1 MNNQIPALQGA
12 RAVVLL
18 AAVLCMASGAAAQ
31 PASTGPSTELRTGSG
46 QGYPAKSVRV
56 IAGFPP
62 GSGADI
68 TARVIGAKL
77 GEALG
82 QQMIVDN
89 RPGAGS
95 SIAAELAAKSPP
107 DGYTLFIGTVANT
120 INATLYAKL
129 PFDFA
134 RDFAPVALT
143 TATPNVLVL
152 HPSVPA
158 KSVKE
163 LITLA
168 KSRPGQLNYASSG
181 VGTTPHLSAELFNA
195 MAGVKMLHV
204 PYKGSPPAV
213 TDLIA
218 GEAALMFSPSSTV
231 LPHVKTGRLRALA
244 VTTAARLP
252 SLPELPTIAESG
264 LKGYETITWF
274 GFVAPAR
281 TPQAVITRLNAEIV
295 KVLALPEVRNLF
307 ASQGIETLGGT
318 PDRFASYIRDEIAK
332 WAKVIRLSGA
342 KAE

>member
-1 MNNQIPALQGA
+1 MRMMIPIVM
-12 RAVVLL
+12 AVAGLL
-18 AAVLCMASGAAAQ
+18 ASPGVPAQ
-31 PASTGPSTELRTGSG
+31 P
-46 QGYPAKSVRV
+46 YPAKPVRI

-68 TARVIGAKL
+68 TARVIGLRLA
-77 GEALG
+77 EAMG

-95 SIAAELAAKSPP
+95 NIAAELAAKAPP

-120 INATLYAKL
+120 INATLYSKL

-134 RDFAPVALT
+134 RDFAPIALA
-143 TATPNVLVL
+143 TAAPNILVV

-158 KSVKE
+158 QSVAG
-163 LITLA
+163 LIALA
-168 KSRPGQLNYASSG
+168 KARPGQLNYASAG
-181 VGTTPHLSAELFNA
+181 VGTAPHLSSELFGS
-195 MAGVKMLHV
+195 MAGVRMVHV

-218 GEAALMFSPSSTV
+218 GEVALMFSPASSV
-231 LPHVKTGRLRALA
+231 LPHVKSGRLRALA

-252 SLPELPTIAESG
+252 SLPELPTVAESG

-274 GFVAPAR
+274 GFVAPSK
-281 TPQAVITRLNAEIV
+281 TPLAVVTRLNAEIV
-295 KVLALPEVRNLF
+295 KALALPGVRSQF
-307 ASQGIETLGGT
+307 ASQGIEALGGT
-318 PDRFASYIRDEIAK
+318 PEQFAGYIRDEIVK
-332 WAKVIRLSGA
+332 WAGVIKVSGT

>member
-1 MNNQIPALQGA
+1 MQSRGEVKKTIPAAALATILLCAVAGA
-12 RAVVLL
+12 F
-18 AAVLCMASGAAAQ
+18 AQ
-31 PASTGPSTELRTGSG
+31 P
-46 QGYPAKSVRV
+46 YPVKSIRV

-68 TARVIGAKL
+68 TARVIGARL

-82 QQMIVDN
+82 QQIVVDN
-89 RPGAGS
+89 RPGAAS
-95 SIAAELAAKSPP
+95 NIAAELAAKSPP

-120 INATLYAKL
+120 INATLYSKL

-143 TATPNVLVL
+143 TAAPNVLVL

-163 LITLA
+163 LIALA
-168 KSRPGQLNYASSG
+168 KSQPGQLNFASA
-181 VGTTPHLSAELFNA
+181 GTGTAPHLSGELFNA
-195 MAGVKMLHV
+195 MAGVKMVHI

-213 TDLIA
+213 TDLLA
-218 GEAALMFSPSSTV
+218 GEVALMFSPSSTV
-231 LPHVKTGRLRALA
+231 LPHVRTGRLRALA
-244 VTTAARLP
+244 VTTTSRLP
-252 SLPELPTIAESG
+252 SLPELPTVAESG
-264 LKGYETITWF
+264 LEGYETITWF

-281 TPQAVITRLNAEIV
+281 TPQSVVARLNAEIV
-295 KVLALPEVRNLF
+295 KVLALPEVRSQF
-307 ASQGIETLGGT
+307 ATQGIETYGGT
-318 PDRFASYIRDEIAK
+318 PDQFASYIRDEIAK

>member
-1 MNNQIPALQGA
+1 M
-12 RAVVLL
+12 RAAISIAVWLVLL
-18 AAVLCMASGAAAQ
+18 AVAAGTMAQ
-31 PASTGPSTELRTGSG
+31 P
-46 QGYPAKSVRV
+46 YPAKPIRV

-68 TARVIGAKL
+68 TARVIGARL
-77 GEALG
+77 ADALG
-82 QQMIVDN
+82 QQVVVDN

-95 SIAAELAAKSPP
+95 NIAAEIAAKSPA

-120 INATLYAKL
+120 INATLYSKL

-143 TATPNVLVL
+143 TAAPNVLVV

-168 KSRPGQLNYASSG
+168 RSRPGQLNFASA
-181 VGTTPHLSAELFNA
+181 GTGTAPHLSGELFNA
-195 MAGVKMLHV
+195 MAGVRMVHI

-213 TDLIA
+213 TDLLA
-218 GEAALMFSPSSTV
+218 GEVALMFSPSSTV

-244 VTTAARLP
+244 VTTATRLP
-252 SLPELPTIAESG
+252 SLPELPTVAESG
-264 LKGYETITWF
+264 LKGYETLTWF

-281 TPQAVITRLNAEIV
+281 TPPAVVTRLNAEIV
-295 KVLALPEVRNLF
+295 KILALPEVRNLF

-318 PDRFASYIRDEIAK
+318 PEYFASYIRDEIAK
-332 WAKVIRLSGA
+332 WAKAIRLSGA

>member
-1 MNNQIPALQGA
+1 MRNQDWRSLIC
-12 RAVVLL
+12 RNI
-18 AAVLCMASGAAAQ
+18 AAVATALCIASSATAQ
-31 PASTGPSTELRTGSG
+31 P
-46 QGYPAKSVRV
+46 YPTKPIRV

-68 TARVIGAKL
+68 TARVIGARL
-77 GEALG
+77 SEALG
-82 QQMIVDN
+82 QQVVVEN

-95 SIAAELAAKSPP
+95 NIAAEIAAKSPA

-120 INATLYAKL
+120 INATLYPKL

-143 TATPNVLVL
+143 TAAPNVLVV

-163 LITLA
+163 LIALA
-168 KSRPGQLNYASSG
+168 KSRPGQLNFASA
-181 VGTTPHLSAELFNA
+181 GTGTAPHLSGELFNA
-195 MAGVKMLHV
+195 MAGVKMVHI

-218 GEAALMFSPSSTV
+218 GEVALMFSPSSSV

-252 SLPELPTIAESG
+252 SLPELPTVAESG
-264 LKGYETITWF
+264 LTGYETITWF

-281 TPQAVITRLNAEIV
+281 TPPAVVTRLNAEIV

-318 PDRFASYIRDEIAK
+318 PDHFASTIHDEIAK